1 MHTVAR
7 TVQPASLKASL
18 GVEKRGELQRG
29 ETAGRSCGRQE
40 ASQWKKVSEG
50 DREVD
55 LGNQP
60 GGALW
65 GSQTYGHFRAAWRLS

>member
-50 DREVD
+50 DGEVD